1 MDGAIV
7 DEEGRE
13 LGRHDGFWRFTPGQR
28 RGIGVAAA
36 EPLYAL
42 RADSA
47 TNTLVVGPR
56 GSLARSQVDV
66 RGRLHAAG
74 RACGGEAPSPLA
86 RPCPHASVPTA
97 RGFRL
102 ELEQPAYGVAAG
114 QVAVLYDGDA
124 VVGSGTVLADAGGR
138 LGWRR

>member
-1 MDGAIV
+1 M
-7 DEEGRE
+7 DEEGHE

-56 GSLARSQVDV
+56 GSLARSEVAV
-66 RGRLHAAG
+66 RGHLHVPVE
-74 RACGGEAPSPLA
+74 RADAKLRHRSPAVPA
-86 RPCPHASVPTA
+86 RVVATPG
-97 RGFRL
+97 GFRL
-102 ELEQPAYGVAAG
+102 ELEEPAYGVAAG
-114 QVAVLYDGDA
+114 QVAVVYDDGA
-124 VVGSGTVLADAGGR
+124 VVGCGVVLAGAEH
-138 LGWRR
+138 